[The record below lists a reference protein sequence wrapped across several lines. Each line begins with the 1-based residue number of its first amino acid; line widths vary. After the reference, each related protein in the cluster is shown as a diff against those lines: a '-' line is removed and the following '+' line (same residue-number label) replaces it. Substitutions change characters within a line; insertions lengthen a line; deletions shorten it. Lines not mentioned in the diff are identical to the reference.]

1 MSTPSGRHTGIE
13 SEKSFVSELFL
24 ISRKGSGPEAN
35 GGGACRHLTHSTLSE
50 ALNRVYT
57 RLREK
62 LFFPFPQP
70 LPITTFTNHASAL
83 PRSREFPVVDRY
95 FSICTFGLR

>member
-50 ALNRVYT
+50 ALHRVYT

-83 PRSREFPVVDRY
+83 SAGDEHAVVMVFPGPRQKQH
-95 FSICTFGLR
+95 

>member
-83 PRSREFPVVDRY
+83 SAGDEHAVVMVFPGPRQKQH
-95 FSICTFGLR
+95 